1 MAKPKLTG
9 DITIDHGVTPL
20 DELIARFQLE
30 TERAIAAVRDSMQ
43 WQVADLAS
51 KVARLED
58 EYTKMREAA
67 SRQAIALEDAVH
79 HTRKGVE
86 ECNEA
91 MKVAAK
97 ASTEA
102 RDAALVYEKLRESQ
116 PDFAAQVRGLEERIA
131 KVVDTNNHL
140 QERLNGLVKQ
150 LEEFEVVAD
159 SFEET
164 RGEVQ
169 GLDLAV
175 KKLDTLTRTSRP
187 V

>member
-1 MAKPKLTG
+1 MTHQQKKPASSTASAAPGLQNQAARG
-9 DITIDHGVTPL
+9 SAESGCTPV
-20 DELIARFQLE
+20 DELVARFQLE

-43 WQVADLAS
+43 GQVADLAS

-97 ASTEA
+97 AATEA

-116 PDFAAQVRGLEERIA
+116 PDF
-131 KVVDTNNHL
+131 
-140 QERLNGLVKQ
+140 
-150 LEEFEVVAD
+150 
-159 SFEET
+159 
-164 RGEVQ
+164 
-169 GLDLAV
+169 
-175 KKLDTLTRTSRP
+175 
-187 V
+187 